1 MAVVVITAILA
12 IVGITLFRRH
22 VLASRGTEAYGVIQ
36 AVRSAEEAYLA
47 ENHVY
52 LNVSTTG
59 GGTAWYP
66 RVPTTNRS
74 AWRNPTHVD
83 YLAWQQLA
91 PVVTRTVLFGYLVNA
106 GTPGTAMPA
115 LQVANAPASLA
126 TAQPLDWYVIQAS
139 GDTNGNGVFARY
151 ASTNITGEI
160 YVENEG
166 E

>member
-12 IVGITLFRRH
+12 IVGVALFRRH

-52 LNVSTTG
+52 LNVSAAAG
-59 GGTAWYP
+59 GVAWYP
-66 RVPTTNRS
+66 RVPTPNRS
-74 AWRNPTHVD
+74 AWRNSGHVD
-83 YLAWQQLA
+83 FAAWQQLA

-106 GTPGTAMPA
+106 GTPGTKMPT
-115 LQVANAPASLA
+115 LQVTGGPDLSA
-126 TAQPLDWYVIQAS
+126 AQPLDWYVIQAS
-139 GDTNGNGVFARY
+139 GDTNGNGIYARY